1 LTGAGERPL
10 AGPREAFEL
19 FRDHLLTGT
28 SAGLETFL
36 ADDGVVESPFAPP
49 GAPRRIEGREAFAAR
64 AVPQREAL
72 LRRVRFTAVR
82 DVVVHETADP
92 QVAVVEYEVEA
103 VREADGLR
111 AATPFAVVVR
121 VRDGRVVLWREYQN
135 PAAMALLA
143 TE

>member
-1 LTGAGERPL
+1 MTGVDQRAL
-10 AGPREAFEL
+10 AGPREAFER
-19 FRDHLLTGT
+19 FRDCLLAGT

-49 GAPRRIEGREAFAAR
+49 GAQRIEGREAFAAR

-72 LRRVRFTAVR
+72 RGRIRFTAVR

-111 AATPFAVVVR
+111 AAAPFAVVVR
-121 VRDGRVVLWREYQN
+121 VQDGRVALWREYQN
-135 PAAMALLA
+135 PVAMALLA
-143 TE
+143 AE